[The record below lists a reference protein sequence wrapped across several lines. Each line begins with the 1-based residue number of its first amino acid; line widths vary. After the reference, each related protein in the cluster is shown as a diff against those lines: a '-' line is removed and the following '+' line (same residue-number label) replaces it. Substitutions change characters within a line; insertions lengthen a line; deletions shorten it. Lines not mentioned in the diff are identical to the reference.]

1 MCSHHVF
8 QELSA
13 VSKVCSALPAKPCG
27 IQVSFAATF
36 TLLSNLSCSRLHGL
50 NKPQKL
56 FMIKA
61 S

>member
-27 IQVSFAATF
+27 IQVSYVGSF
-36 TLLSNLSCSRLHGL
+36 TMLSNLSCSRLHGL
-50 NKPQKL
+50 NRPPKF